1 VALVLRGKKG
11 TGKGTLGNWL
21 IRMLGQHGVKV
32 EHAKHLVGSFNSHLR
47 DAVFVFAD
55 EAFFAGDKQHEG
67 VLKSLVT
74 EPFITVEAKYQNA
87 VMIANMTH
95 ILMAS
100 NSDWVVPAST
110 DERRFCVMDVLDTR
124 IGDRPYFN
132 KLNAQMDAAGLAAML
147 HDLLNRD
154 LSGFDVRTVPQTEA
168 LADQK
173 RHSLDSLQRWWS
185 TVLHRG
191 FVYRSRHGSQ
201 TFIDW
206 NDFVSTELLYN
217 SYLQWCRET
226 RESRPKSRVQLG
238 KMMTG
243 LYQRSRPD
251 GFYPI
256 YEVEVIGPDEKKHAV
271 EQNRPYGYSV
281 GTLDQ
286 ARAAFSEKTGIDFGW
301 GEDEPG
307 ESASP

>member
-1 VALVLRGKKG
+1 
-11 TGKGTLGNWL
+11 
-21 IRMLGQHGVKV
+21 
-32 EHAKHLVGSFNSHLR
+32 
-47 DAVFVFAD
+47 VFAD

-110 DERRFCVMDVLDTR
+110 DERRFCVMDVSDSHIR
-124 IGDRPYFN
+124 DIPYFDAI
-132 KLNAQMDAAGLAAML
+132 NAQMESGGLAAML
-147 HDLLNRD
+147 HDLLRDD
-154 LSGFDVRTVPQTEA
+154 LSSFNVRQVPQTEA

-173 RHSLDSLQRWWS
+173 RHSLDSLSRWWS

-191 FVYRSRHGSQ
+191 FVWRSRHGSQ
-201 TFIDW
+201 TFIEW
-206 NDFVSTELLYN
+206 SDFVSTELLYH

-226 RESRPKSRVQLG
+226 RESRPMSRVQLG
-238 KMMTG
+238 KMMKG
-243 LYQRSRPD
+243 LYQSHRPN

-256 YEVEVIGPDEKKHAV
+256 YEVEVIGPDEKKTAV
-271 EQNRPYGYSV
+271 EQERPPGYLF

-286 ARAAFSEKTGIDFGW
+286 AQDAFSEKTGITFDW
-301 GEDEPG
+301 GEAEPDEPDEG
-307 ESASP
+307 AAL